1 MSLKEVENPEQDW
14 LAQFCTDPD
23 RKEREQRIKAL
34 LKRVRD
40 AIEALSREECD
51 DFIEYLDLSVQEVD
65 EMCRLLDDEIRSV
78 RSWNELIIEELKALT
93 PKRVWG
99 VRAPQPPREERYL
112 G

>member
-51 DFIEYLDLSVQEVD
+51 DFIEYLDLVGRRGLRDVPAARRRD
-65 EMCRLLDDEIRSV
+65 
-78 RSWNELIIEELKALT
+78 
-93 PKRVWG
+93 PKC
-99 VRAPQPPREERYL
+99 PILE
-112 G
+112 